1 MKFSIFSKSR
11 SRLWATIL
19 LAVFMVSCGESP
31 KGVETKKPQP
41 PEVPPTSIAKPTEKK
56 KAAQQ
61 KEKSQTKKDAIASA
75 KTELEG
81 ECIFDVKTQTDS
93 FIRNIPEFANYHWIE
108 RKKTAAIQ
116 LENGDSIYAHR
127 GGCHHFG
134 VDATWIQQS
143 DSTIHNTVY
152 WVEKATWLAE
162 RIYDPSLQEEFKEK
176 LRALDYEISPGK
188 NRWVMAINHD
198 YFSEWWITLKV
209 RPDGKTVL
217 STGYY
222 FG

>member
-1 MKFSIFSKSR
+1 MKSK
-11 SRLWATIL
+11 WIAL
-19 LAVFMVSCGESP
+19 LLVAFWCGCQQP
-31 KGVETKKPQP
+31 PKKPDTQTQHSSEI
-41 PEVPPTSIAKPTEKK
+41 PETPVHEFTEKK

-61 KEKSQTKKDAIASA
+61 KEKSKTKKDAVTSA

-143 DSTIHNTVY
+143 DSSIHNTVY
-152 WVEKATWLAE
+152 WVEKAIWLAE
-162 RIYDPSLQEEFKEK
+162 RIYDPSLLEEFEEK
-176 LRALDYEISPGK
+176 LRALDYEITPGK

-198 YFSEWWITLKV
+198 HFSEWWITLKV